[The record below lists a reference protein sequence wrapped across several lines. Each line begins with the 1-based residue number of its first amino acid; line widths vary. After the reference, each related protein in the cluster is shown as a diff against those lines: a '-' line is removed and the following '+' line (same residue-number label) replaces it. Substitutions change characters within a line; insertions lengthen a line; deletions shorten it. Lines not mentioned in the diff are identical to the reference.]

1 MINMAPAGTATGA
14 APRSLWRNDRQFKGS
29 TVVVLGNYRAA
40 LTTVRRLA
48 ARGCRVILA
57 SEPGTTCAEYS
68 RHVDEVWRC
77 PPFEPGS
84 ACFLAGLRE
93 LLRRLPPPVT
103 LMPVIERALDTVAS
117 FEEQL
122 AGEVRLALPEA
133 ATLGILHDKY
143 RFLVAARAAGVPLPP
158 FALAHD
164 LTELATVVDSIG
176 CPVVIRPITAGRRIG
191 VQKAVTITDRLELPR
206 AFPRWPETL
215 PALLVQRRFVGDRT
229 NVYFAAQRGQVV
241 AEQHSLSLR
250 TDRIDGTGQTIE
262 GVTMAPID
270 SISRDVRRVVGHL
283 SYTGVGCA
291 QFLYD
296 RASGASCFLEING
309 RFGASYAFI
318 ERIGMDLT
326 RFAWELAWNDCATMP
341 DCSGRYDEGT
351 RFVWTLG
358 DIRGLLFALRRREI
372 SHAQALRWGGQALAA
387 AVRAPAHVTWSWRDP
402 LPTAML
408 YIRSLETIVGLRK
421 GGAAAPG
428 GG

>member
-1 MINMAPAGTATGA
+1 MINMAPASAAAGT
-14 APRSLWRNDRQFKGS
+14 APRSFWQDERQFKGS
-29 TVVVLGNYRAA
+29 TVMVLGNYRAA

-48 ARGCRVILA
+48 ERGCRVILA

-68 RHVDEVWRC
+68 RYVDRVWHC

-84 ACFLAGLRE
+84 SCFLAGLRE
-93 LLRRLPPPVT
+93 QLRPLPRPVT
-103 LMPVIERALDTVAS
+103 LMPVIERALDTIAS
-117 FEEQL
+117 FEDQL
-122 AGEVRLALPEA
+122 AAEVRLALPEA
-133 ATLGILHDKY
+133 ATLAILHDKF
-143 RFLVAARAAGVPLPP
+143 RFLVATQAAGVALPP

-164 LTELATVVDSIG
+164 LAELAAVVEEIG

-191 VQKAVTITDRLELPR
+191 VLKAVTLFHPRELSG
-206 AFPRWPETL
+206 AFPAWPDEL
-215 PALLVQRRFVGDRT
+215 PALLVQRQFIGERT

-270 SISRDVRRVVGHL
+270 SISHDLRRVVRHL

-296 RASGASCFLEING
+296 RPSGASCFLEING

-326 RFAWELAWNDCATMP
+326 RFAWELAWNDCAAMP

-372 SHAQALRWGGQALAA
+372 SRAEALRWGGRTLAA
-387 AVRAPAHVTWSWRDP
+387 ALRAPAHVTWSWRDP

-408 YIRSLETIVGLRK
+408 YIRSLETIIGLRK
-421 GGAAAPG
+421 GGGAAPG